1 MLQNQFATL
10 RQSLPRIGHLITQ
23 LRPTYHLDSVSAID
37 AEFLRVN
44 DIRAVL
50 WDVDGT
56 VMAYHAQDVD
66 PQFRHVRTLF
76 RDGAARHAIL
86 SNCDERRFEEL
97 GEIFPEVPL
106 LRGYTSEQG
115 SVFRR
120 KLGGRDTHTAEAVE
134 ALLAAGGRQIRKP
147 SGELIRYGMEVLD
160 VDDAATALMVG
171 DQYLTDVASANLAGA
186 KSAKVKTF
194 RRDTFPR
201 DIQASQRIE
210 QLLYVIGSS
219 IS

>member
-1 MLQNQFATL
+1 MPANHFATL
-10 RQSLPRIGHLITQ
+10 RQSLPRLGRLITQ
-23 LRPTYHLDSVSAID
+23 LRPTFHLDSVNAVD
-37 AEFLRVN
+37 GEFLRTNGV
-44 DIRAVL
+44 RAVL

-56 VMAYHAQDVD
+56 VMAYHAHDVD
-66 PQFRHVRTLF
+66 PQFPHVRMLL
-76 RDGAARHAIL
+76 RDGPARHAIL

-106 LRGYTSEQG
+106 LRGYTTKQG
-115 SVFRR
+115 AVFRR
-120 KLGGRDTHTAEAVE
+120 KLGGQDTHTAEAVE

-160 VDDAATALMVG
+160 VDDAAAVLMVG

-186 KSAKVKTF
+186 KSVKVRTF

-210 QLLYVIGSS
+210 QFLYLIGSY
-219 IS
+219 IP